1 MKDNSFIPQETKDG
15 SYTFFSAEFNE
26 AFHSR
31 YGAKQEAEVKF
42 VQPTQLKVKASQLST
57 IYLLDICYGLGY
69 NTAAALEAIWSV
81 NPRCRVELIGL
92 ELNPIVPKSAIAFQ
106 LLSHWH
112 YPIPQLLT
120 ELATTQQVNS
130 KYLQAQLLLG
140 DARNT
145 IEQLSS
151 SQWQADAIFLD
162 PFSPPKCPQLWTV
175 EFLAKVANCLKPTGR
190 LATYS
195 CAAAVRTALSLAGL
209 KFSSTASIGRKAP
222 GTLASFRSDNLPCL
236 SLQEQEHLQT
246 RASIPYRDPTLS
258 SSANEI
264 RQRRQQEQQ
273 NSTFKSTSQ
282 WKKRWLNS
290 TSLSTNSVILTK

>member
-1 MKDNSFIPQETKDG
+1 
-15 SYTFFSAEFNE
+15 
-26 AFHSR
+26 
-31 YGAKQEAEVKF
+31 
-42 VQPTQLKVKASQLST
+42 
-57 IYLLDICYGLGY
+57 
-69 NTAAALEAIWSV
+69 
-81 NPRCRVELIGL
+81 
-92 ELNPIVPKSAIAFQ
+92 
-106 LLSHWH
+106 
-112 YPIPQLLT
+112 
-120 ELATTQQVNS
+120 
-130 KYLQAQLLLG
+130 
-140 DARNT
+140 
-145 IEQLSS
+145 
-151 SQWQADAIFLD
+151 
-162 PFSPPKCPQLWTV
+162 
-175 EFLAKVANCLKPTGR
+175 
-190 LATYS
+190 
-195 CAAAVRTALSLAGL
+195 LSLAGL